1 MKSIMFFFSFLKKYK
16 KDKIY
21 EEKKMNKTGIFYEK
35 FIYSIHSA
43 DIRAS
48 VELKMVLS

>member
-1 MKSIMFFFSFLKKYK
+1 MKSIMFFFPFLKIYK

-21 EEKKMNKTGIFYEK
+21 GEKMNKTGIFYEK

-48 VELKMVLS
+48 VELKMFLS